1 MGTKF
6 TVSQDDV
13 NKTKLLN
20 PGWFLCEVSDY
31 LEKAA
36 AKDGSMNRF
45 FKFSVVEEPNAGV
58 IVQCVMNEKFMP
70 LLPDFVKSF
79 GATFEVGATFDLED
93 TKGRKIMVHVKR
105 GEYNGR
111 PTNEVDGFRAAA

>member
-20 PGWFLCEVSDY
+20 PGWFLCEVVDY
-31 LEKAA
+31 IEKAA

-58 IVQCVMNEKFMP
+58 VVQCVMNEKFMP
-70 LLPDFVKSF
+70 LLPDYVKSF
-79 GATFEVGATFDLED
+79 GANFEVGATFDLEE

-111 PTNEVDGFRAAA
+111 PTNEVDGFRVAA

>member
-6 TVSQDDV
+6 TVSQEDV

-20 PGWFLCEVSDY
+20 PGWFLCEVADY
-31 LEKAA
+31 QEKAA

-45 FKFSVVEEPNAGV
+45 FKLAVVEEPNAGV
-58 IVQCVMNEKFMP
+58 LLQCVMNEKFMP
-70 LLPDFVKSF
+70 LLPDYVKAF
-79 GATFEVGATFDLED
+79 GAEFAVGATFDLEE
-93 TKGRKIMVHVKR
+93 TKGRRVMVHVKR

>member
-1 MGTKF
+1 
-6 TVSQDDV
+6 
-13 NKTKLLN
+13 
-20 PGWFLCEVSDY
+20 
-31 LEKAA
+31 
-36 AKDGSMNRF
+36 MNRF
-45 FKFSVVEEPNAGV
+45 FKFSVVDEPNAGV
-58 IVQCVMNEKFMP
+58 VVQCVMNEKFMP

-111 PTNEVDGFRAAA
+111 PTNEVDGFRASA